1 MIIDST
7 GLKIYGEGEWANVK
21 HGTKYK
27 REWRKLHIAVDK
39 SGDIQAVSLT
49 NRRTSDSSQVSVLQ
63 EKVKENVDCFVA
75 DGAYDSKPIYRSF
88 IKRNPSTVIIVPP
101 KKTAVLSK
109 DIILNQRNNHI
120 NYIQEHGRES
130 WEETSGYAQQA
141 RSENTMFRYK
151 TILGGKLSAR
161 VFESQ
166 ENEVIL
172 GCSIL
177 NKMASFGM
185 PDSYKAA

>member
-1 MIIDST
+1 MKQFISILLLGCFVVSVAFGALT
-7 GLKIYGEGEWANVK
+7 KSQVK
-21 HGTKYK
+21 NKPMKYK
-27 REWRKLHIAVDK
+27 VGI
-39 SGDIQAVSLT
+39 
-49 NRRTSDSSQVSVLQ
+49 
-63 EKVKENVDCFVA
+63 
-75 DGAYDSKPIYRSF
+75 
-88 IKRNPSTVIIVPP
+88 
-101 KKTAVLSK
+101 
-109 DIILNQRNNHI
+109 
-120 NYIQEHGRES
+120 
-130 WEETSGYAQQA
+130 WEETSGYTLQA

-166 ENEVIL
+166 KNEVLL